1 MTDWKVV
8 TVGAGMAL
16 FVVIPTIA
24 LAALAGTDR
33 ESNVNFFFYVPIVI
47 GLAFGG
53 WVAARRRR
61 DAPLRHGCLAA
72 LAAYILVAFLITS
85 VRVADGRTLNMTGLI
100 FNGFVAASAGIF
112 GGLLATRRRAL
123 R

>member
-1 MTDWKVV
+1 
-8 TVGAGMAL
+8 MAL
-16 FVVIPTIA
+16 FVVVPTVA
-24 LAALAGTDR
+24 LAALVGTGR
-33 ESNVNFFFYVPIVI
+33 ESNVNFVFYVPIVV

-53 WVAARRRR
+53 WAAARRRR
-61 DAPLRHGCLAA
+61 DAPLTHGCLAA
-72 LAAYILVAFLITS
+72 LAAYVLVALAIILI
-85 VRVADGRTLNMTGLI
+85 RVADGRTLNITGLI